1 MRALQQEIVRPPIT
15 RISRMFPR
23 CSHGSMSRLALQRLK
38 ASTLQ
43 RSNTTDSISHQ
54 LPVRRSL
61 PTRHSSMRRLVG
73 RGGSATNQ
81 SSGFA
86 LVIALVMVALMAVVA
101 VGVFTSVSRERVTAT
116 SYNDRYR
123 ADLAAQT
130 GLQAAAKTLAA
141 APFPSPVPGNFNT
154 TVTGNDAFLVV
165 RAYGPA
171 DANNNIASYYYLA
184 QPSSGANPT
193 ITYYPLFS
201 ASTDP
206 NVPGVQTATINL
218 AAQSVPAVPTPAPP
232 ANSTPPPPNYTPPPG
247 CTNCNPAWNAART
260 QRLPTLYSW
269 QQPPPPSPTP
279 SGPTVQWVE
288 MRDPQDTAPAPAHN
302 LPYTRYAYWVEDMD
316 GYLDASQVNDP
327 TYVNA
332 RAGLS
337 PTPPAYTVGTSSK
350 EIAMFTIFNPT
361 QQTVDPNPT
370 SVTNLVNYRP
380 LLLTVPTVQQVAG
393 TNPDVA
399 GPNLAVRLGV
409 DNNPGEQNL
418 VPLGYGY
425 SRNDTSH
432 VGEGYPKMPINPI
445 SQFRPQ
451 GNQIGQF
458 ATIVSTAMPN
468 FQDRTLA
475 AQPGGH
481 GHSGQTRNYFNNL
494 TANLFNYAYP
504 LDAPAEFGPPGNPD
518 GPPSYRGI
526 GAYPFVTSL
535 YDLNNWV
542 QTVQIG
548 TTYNVV
554 IETKTYAQL
563 WNPHNYPP
571 EGLAGALTMHY
582 QNSDKVNVNG
592 TTQTLSSPPDA
603 TIIFKDPP
611 YGDSGTPVIVSPLS
625 ETGNVGLAFNHQIKA
640 ATGYQDPKGKIKPNE
655 YRVVALPG
663 PTPSCLVTGRV
674 NYGAT
679 GLPPGLNLHGGG
691 RKAGLIDGTP
701 TSDPPYTN
709 GYRDYS
715 VAISARTSCG
725 TASAT
730 LVIRIYQ

>member
-15 RISRMFPR
+15 QNSRWYPR
-23 CSHGSMSRLALQRLK
+23 CSHGSMIRLALQRLK

-54 LPVRRSL
+54 LPIRRSL

-218 AAQSVPAVPTPAPP
+218 AAPSAPAVPTPAPP
-232 ANSTPPPPNYTPPPG
+232 ANSTPPPPTYTPPPG
-247 CTNCNPAWNAART
+247 CTNCNPAWNAAGT
-260 QRLPTLYSW
+260 QRLPTLYSC

-327 TYVNA
+327 DVVNS
-332 RAGLS
+332 RAN
-337 PTPPAYTVGTSSK
+337 GTSNGTSPG
-350 EIAMFTIFNPT
+350 EIAMFTIFAPS
-361 QQTVDPNPT
+361 QQTVGPT
-370 SVTNLVNYRP
+370 PGPVASLVGVNEAQAQLKRP
-380 LLLTVPTVQQVAG
+380 LLLTVPTVQQLAA

-425 SRNDTSH
+425 GRNDANQI
-432 VGEGYPKMPINPI
+432 GEGYSKTPINPV
-445 SQFRPQ
+445 SQLGLN
-451 GNQIGQF
+451 GNQ
-458 ATIVSTAMPN
+458 
-468 FQDRTLA
+468 
-475 AQPGGH
+475 
-481 GHSGQTRNYFNNL
+481 
-494 TANLFNYAYP
+494 
-504 LDAPAEFGPPGNPD
+504 
-518 GPPSYRGI
+518 
-526 GAYPFVTSL
+526 
-535 YDLNNWV
+535 
-542 QTVQIG
+542 
-548 TTYNVV
+548 
-554 IETKTYAQL
+554 
-563 WNPHNYPP
+563 
-571 EGLAGALTMHY
+571 AG
-582 QNSDKVNVNG
+582 
-592 TTQTLSSPPDA
+592 
-603 TIIFKDPP
+603 
-611 YGDSGTPVIVSPLS
+611 
-625 ETGNVGLAFNHQIKA
+625 
-640 ATGYQDPKGKIKPNE
+640 
-655 YRVVALPG
+655 
-663 PTPSCLVTGRV
+663 
-674 NYGAT
+674 
-679 GLPPGLNLHGGG
+679 
-691 RKAGLIDGTP
+691 
-701 TSDPPYTN
+701 
-709 GYRDYS
+709 
-715 VAISARTSCG
+715 
-725 TASAT
+725 
-730 LVIRIYQ
+730 